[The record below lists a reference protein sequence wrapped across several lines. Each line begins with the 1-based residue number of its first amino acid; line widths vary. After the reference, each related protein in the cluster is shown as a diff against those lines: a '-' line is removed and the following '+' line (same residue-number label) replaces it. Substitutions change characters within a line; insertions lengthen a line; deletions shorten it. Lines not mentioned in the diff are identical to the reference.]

1 MGKGCVH
8 EWYHAM
14 SLAIC
19 ALFACI
25 SCCFCGEPAQSGSFS
40 HSSPCVVRSQH
51 QIENTI
57 LTGRMKTMPSSNE
70 VDEMIVDRI
79 SVVSVRAS
87 ESGKPLWNS
96 TLVGSIFLSQHSDQ
110 IILLICR
117 HLVV

>member
-1 MGKGCVH
+1 MNGIMLRLWPLVRCLH
-8 EWYHAM
+8 AYHIA
-14 SLAIC
+14 SAESQRNREAI
-19 ALFACI
+19 
-25 SCCFCGEPAQSGSFS
+25 PYN
-40 HSSPCVVRSQH
+40 SPCVVRSQH

-70 VDEMIVDRI
+70 VDEMIADRI